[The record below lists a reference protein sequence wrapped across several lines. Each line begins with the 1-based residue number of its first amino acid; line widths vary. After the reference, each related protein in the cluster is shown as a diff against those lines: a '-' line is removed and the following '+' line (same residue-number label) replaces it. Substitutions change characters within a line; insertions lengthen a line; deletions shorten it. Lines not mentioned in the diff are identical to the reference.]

1 MSRNSAITL
10 AAVMTAIL
18 TIYILRLNHVAGQM
32 VDDAYYV
39 MLAKVLSDGDGY
51 RLVSSATTAMV
62 PLYPPGFPAVLS
74 LMFHL
79 SPQFPQNIW
88 LLKSVSIAAMLGVG
102 LLTYAYVRRRRMSQE
117 LSACVAI
124 AVTLTPAFV
133 FLATSTV
140 MSECVFT
147 LAQLATVL
155 LLHRS
160 IETSDVGRGRAF
172 TIGAAL
178 TAAATVL
185 VRSAGLGLVLAACLW
200 LLKERLWKHAALFT
214 AVTSICLLPWIVYSS
229 VYGPTPGERMMHGGS
244 IVYSYGEQIWMR
256 WAGDPGSGTVTLR
269 DFPARVTTNII
280 DVSTR
285 AVGGVFLPTL
295 FRGPAESGEEVVA
308 LGGAAGVGRGSM
320 GTATA
325 TMAISLGLSALVLIG
340 FIQTAR
346 KSVTVAEL
354 LVPVSLGIT
363 FLWPFWTFRFV
374 MPLTPYLY
382 FYLIAGMRTVAP
394 VRIGRLALLCVVGL
408 HVSDHVRYIVEAR
421 RPQRSDDV
429 SWLVQARETEAVLT
443 WVNRHGGEGVIAT
456 TNPALVYLRTG
467 HRTVS
472 FDRPPADWTALQ
484 SRGIR
489 YVVCLVA
496 LDVPAASAG
505 DHKVRYQS
513 PGGFWV
519 IEL

>member
-1 MSRNSAITL
+1 
-10 AAVMTAIL
+10 
-18 TIYILRLNHVAGQM
+18 
-32 VDDAYYV
+32 
-39 MLAKVLSDGDGY
+39 
-51 RLVSSATTAMV
+51 
-62 PLYPPGFPAVLS
+62 
-74 LMFHL
+74 
-79 SPQFPQNIW
+79 
-88 LLKSVSIAAMLGVG
+88 
-102 LLTYAYVRRRRMSQE
+102 
-117 LSACVAI
+117 
-124 AVTLTPAFV
+124 
-133 FLATSTV
+133 
-140 MSECVFT
+140 
-147 LAQLATVL
+147 
-155 LLHRS
+155 
-160 IETSDVGRGRAF
+160 
-172 TIGAAL
+172 
-178 TAAATVL
+178 
-185 VRSAGLGLVLAACLW
+185 
-200 LLKERLWKHAALFT
+200 
-214 AVTSICLLPWIVYSS
+214 
-229 VYGPTPGERMMHGGS
+229 MMHGGS

-269 DFPARVTTNII
+269 DFPARVTTNIV

-325 TMAISLGLSALVLIG
+325 TMVISLGLSALVLIG

-374 MPLTPYLY
+374 VPLTPFLY

-394 VRIGRLALLCVVGL
+394 ARIGRLALLCVIGL

-421 RPQRSDDV
+421 HPQQSDDV
-429 SWLVQARETEAVLT
+429 SWLVQARETEAVLM

-467 HRTVS
+467 HTTVS

-496 LDVPAASAG
+496 LEVPAASAG
-505 DHKVRYQS
+505 DHKLRYRS
-513 PGGFWV
+513 PGGFWI